1 MDYLIPN
8 ITLKKTETLEDFRY
22 KYREELDYIFNNYI
36 RLFIIDTELP
46 IINMKTLYYD
56 MIKYFYLTSI

>member
-1 MDYLIPN
+1 MDLIPTFT
-8 ITLKKTETLEDFRY
+8 IKKTESLEYFRY

-36 RLFIIDTELP
+36 REFLIDSELP
-46 IINMKTLYYD
+46 IINIKTLYYD

>member
-8 ITLKKTETLEDFRY
+8 ITLKKTETLEEFRY

-36 RLFIIDTELP
+36 RIFIIDSELP
-46 IINMKTLYYD
+46 IINMKTLYHD